1 MRQLMRLTFGVCF
14 AALAATTGSAQTSNA
29 TLHGT
34 LTDAGGAV
42 LPGVTLKIEAPA
54 TGFTRE
60 AVTNTSGVY
69 VFNFLPSGDYVVTAE
84 LSGFKSLRH
93 ANIKLEI
100 GQSMALDL
108 KMEVG
113 RVEER
118 VEVVATAPLLDITSP
133 SVGTVI
139 QASQLKD
146 LPLAGRHWAGLMLL
160 APGAINTGEGTHL
173 STRFV
178 GRARDDNNWTFD
190 GIDAT
195 GVKDP
200 RQDSDARLI
209 TGPLNR
215 GYGTG
220 TARQMQFMFR
230 LNF

>member
-108 KMEVG
+108 KMKSDESRKG
-113 RVEER
+113 WRWWR
-118 VEVVATAPLLDITSP
+118 RRRCSIPRLPRSGP
-133 SVGTVI
+133 SSRR
-139 QASQLKD
+139 AS
-146 LPLAGRHWAGLMLL
+146 
-160 APGAINTGEGTHL
+160 
-173 STRFV
+173 
-178 GRARDDNNWTFD
+178 
-190 GIDAT
+190 
-195 GVKDP
+195 
-200 RQDSDARLI
+200 
-209 TGPLNR
+209 
-215 GYGTG
+215 
-220 TARQMQFMFR
+220 
-230 LNF
+230 